1 MASGVT
7 KRKQLSMVLPQ
18 ALLEAI
24 KQRAASL
31 SLTTTAYITQLV
43 RRDLGLPEL
52 GDGGLVTR
60 LEELEQRLE
69 QLEKTTDPP

>member
-52 GDGGLVTR
+52 GDGGLVTS
-60 LEELEQRLE
+60 LEVLEQRLE